1 MDRESSLKTL
11 FCNYIAIVDQIQKS
25 KIFFIVNPSYDYF
38 ASEVKDPLNDIWR
51 EFFVIGVREIDEF
64 FI

>member
-1 MDRESSLKTL
+1 M
-11 FCNYIAIVDQIQKS
+11 
-25 KIFFIVNPSYDYF
+25 NPSYDYF